1 MRMILTRA
9 INSFSASYLF
19 EKSPTI
25 NFKPEI
31 KTCPCCGAH
40 LKVRKTREKT
50 VFTLHLGEFTSN
62 ETIYECRNKNCP
74 NEQKYGSD
82 ELSKLV
88 PSLCNYGYDVMVY
101 TGKSMFLRHRQAN
114 EILADLM
121 GKNVSISLNEVY
133 YLAEKFIVYL
143 AALHNMRT
151 DRICD
156 IIEEN
161 GGYILHLDT
170 FGDKDSPRI
179 ITGIDSIS
187 DFVLDNMKIASEK
200 SSYIEPFLNKMAK
213 RFGQPVG
220 VVQDMGKG
228 IMNAVQKVFKGVRIY
243 ICHFHFLRDIGKD
256 LLGKDYDLIRQR
268 LRHYGILSELGKSA
282 QSLKGIIDDN
292 FGFVEEFGE
301 SVKVENA
308 IGKPVDLTFAFCVY
322 ALIVWIL
329 EGKKLGKGYGFPF
342 DRQHLDFTLRLKKAR
357 KHILEIKRK
366 EVNKKTQG
374 YNTLIKL
381 EKLVTEITDDEEL
394 KIATREIQKS
404 VGIFDKLR
412 EAMRIAPKE
421 GSDGLNDD
429 GGDEDIK
436 SIEKKVSEFRE
447 WLNETED
454 CTKKGKYKTFI
465 SQIDK
470 YWDKLFA
477 DPIEVETSDGKKT
490 IQPQRTNNILERLF
504 RNFKQWYRRKSGCG
518 TMGKTLRA
526 MVDNTPLV
534 RNLKNNEYM
543 RVILGDD
550 DTLEEAFANIDSTI
564 IQKEM
569 EEAKRY
575 PNKIP
580 EQFKKLARN
589 DSLPEKLSNM
599 LKNAA

>member
-1 MRMILTRA
+1 MYLDRA
-9 INSFSASYLF
+9 VNCFSSSYLF
-19 EKSPTI
+19 EKLPTVT
-25 NFKPEI
+25 FKPEI
-31 KTCPCCGAH
+31 QICPNCGKH
-40 LKVRKTREKT
+40 FNVQKSREKT
-50 VFTLHLGEFTSN
+50 VFTLHLGGFVSK
-62 ETIYECRNKNCP
+62 ETIYECKNEDCS
-74 NEQKYGSD
+74 NDQKYGSD

-88 PSLCNYGYDVMVY
+88 PFLCNYGYDIMVY
-101 TGKSMFLRHRQAN
+101 TGKAMFIRHRQAN
-114 EILADLM
+114 EILVELT
-121 GKNVSISLNEVY
+121 GKNISISLNEVY

-151 DRICD
+151 DGICD
-156 IIEEN
+156 IIKEN

-170 FGDKDSPRI
+170 FGDKGSPRI

-200 SSYIEPFLNKMAK
+200 SDYIEPFLNKMSE

-228 IMNAVQKVFKGVRIY
+228 ILKAVQKVFKGVKIY

-256 LLGKDYDLIRQR
+256 LLGENYDIIRKR
-268 LRHYGILSELGKSA
+268 LKHYGILSELKKSA
-282 QSLKGIIDDN
+282 GSLKEIIDDN
-292 FGFVEEFGE
+292 FGFVEEFDE
-301 SVKVENA
+301 SIKDSNPT
-308 IGKPVDLTFAFCVY
+308 GMPVDLTFAFCVY
-322 ALIVWIL
+322 ALVIWII

-342 DRQHLDFTLRLKKAR
+342 DRQHLDFTLRLKKAQ
-357 KHILEIKRK
+357 KHIREMKRIN
-366 EVNKKTQG
+366 VNKKTQG
-374 YNTLIKL
+374 YKTLSKH
-381 EKLVTEITDDEEL
+381 EKRVAEIIGDKEL
-394 KIATREIQKS
+394 KVATKEIQKDI
-404 VGIFDKLR
+404 GIFDKLR

-447 WLNETED
+447 WLTETED
-454 CTKKGKYKTFI
+454 CAKNSKYKALI
-465 SQIDK
+465 AQIDK

-477 DPIEVETSDGKKT
+477 DPIEVETSSGKKT

-534 RNLKNNEYM
+534 RNLKNEEYM
-543 RVILGDD
+543 KVILGGDN
-550 DTLEEAFANIDSTI
+550 TLEEAFANIDSAI
-564 IQKEM
+564 IRKEM
-569 EEAKRY
+569 EEAKQY
-575 PNKIP
+575 PDKIP
-580 EQFKKLARN
+580 QQFLKLAKN
-589 DSLPEKLSNM
+589 ESLPEKLSNM